1 MVSAEVSWQNMIQ
14 NIQRCF
20 VQDHLAID
28 SQILLSD
35 TLYIFI
41 YIIIYIDMLNIDIQK
56 AAHLGDSQLVSRNH
70 PGENNH
76 PRENMLVSQN
86 HDH

>member
-1 MVSAEVSWQNMIQ
+1 MIQ

-35 TLYIFI
+35 TLYIYLLDI
-41 YIIIYIDMLNIDIQK
+41 LNIDIQK
-56 AAHLGDSQLVSRNH
+56 AAHLGDSQLMSRNH

-76 PRENMLVSQN
+76 PGQNMLVSQN
-86 HDH
+86 HDHGNPMVIHWFPTKIV